1 MFEGYSVYSKDRR
14 MRDYT
19 DYIREKAFDLG
30 MLSINTNEPV
40 TFKPVLEETRSQQDY
55 YRIIYYL
62 QQSNILNYDCIQTI
76 IKLIKHREPIST
88 REWYM
93 GVYDVV
99 RESKVI
105 PVFCSWYHS
114 GFLGR
119 FTTPL
124 SMYRLTLINSLNLF
138 KRNRDYCDSDKQF
151 NHDITWIQSPKEIT
165 TIQNYKF
172 SQCHY
177 ERILNHNPIIYPI
190 KYNWVRDC
198 YGDWVRE
205 KKLRS
210 YIPYA
215 IKWSINF
222 KFPNQFIEI
231 KRRNITKKRNIP
243 LHKNS
248 PWLRIECGN
257 RCYYEHKDT
266 HKKQRDIT
274 EEGFYDIH
282 ITDIYYFDT
291 QYPILI
297 I

>member
-30 MLSINTNEPV
+30 MLSINTHEPV

-93 GVYDVV
+93 GIYDIV
-99 RESKVI
+99 RESKVV
-105 PVFCSWYHS
+105 PVFCSWYNS
-114 GFLGR
+114 DILGR
-119 FTTPL
+119 FATPL
-124 SMYRLTLINSLNLF
+124 SMVRLTLLNTLNLF
-138 KRNRDYCDSDKQF
+138 KKNRAHIYSDKQF
-151 NHDITWIQSPKEIT
+151 NRDNTWVQSPKEIT
-165 TIQNYKF
+165 TVKKYKV

-190 KYNWVRDC
+190 KYNWVNTET
-198 YGDWVRE
+198 GDWVRN
-205 KKLRS
+205 KKVRS
-210 YIPYA
+210 YSPYA
-215 IKWSINF
+215 IKWKNL
-222 KFPNQFIEI
+222 KFSNQFIEV
-231 KRRNITKKRNIP
+231 KRRNITKKRNSP
-243 LHKNS
+243 LYKNS
-248 PWLRIECGN
+248 HWLRIECGN